1 MKKQV
6 KQFITIAIG
15 LALATILSIA
25 LSTSSKSSTK
35 PEEDFWQY
43 KQWTKVNQTPTR
55 MADFVAIQCA
65 APNLKITS
73 NKNPHLDKFI
83 TVYVNDIGKAA
94 MFSDSPKF
102 PVGSIIVKEKLP
114 NPTAEAELM
123 TVMIKQ
129 PIGFNPE
136 SGDWE
141 YLVLDPVKTSVI
153 VRGKLEQCSSCHI
166 EKKDSDFIFRTYYYI
181 KPFRN

>member
-6 KQFITIAIG
+6 KNFI
-15 LALATILSIA
+15 SIA
-25 LSTSSKSSTK
+25 LGSSLVLLLTLLSSNSNSNTK
-35 PEEDFWQY
+35 EDFWQY
-43 KQWTKVNQTPTR
+43 KKWTKVNQTPTR

-73 NKNPHLDKFI
+73 TANPHIDKFI

-94 MFSDSPKF
+94 MFSQNPKF

-114 NPTAEAELM
+114 TPTANPELM

-129 PIGFNPE
+129 QSGFNPE

-141 YLVLDPVKTSVI
+141 YLVLDPVKSSI
-153 VRGKLEQCSSCHI
+153 VERGKLERCNSCHL
-166 EKKDSDFIFRTYYYI
+166 EKKDSDFIFRTYYYLN
-181 KPFRN
+181 KTHS